1 MLERSDVDVPNDLA
15 CLFFFAVDNR
25 WSKVLIK
32 HGKRWPAGMTTE
44 EKLSLC
50 EGDFVEIKCGP
61 KYNIKAQGEFLLQGD
76 ERSIGKTVNE
86 ICKRRENGLDISQVD
101 ALKIYDEVNAMKERE
116 YDSDHVPLSD
126 EERQKKVPKLQHE
139 VAIFER
145 DEIPD
150 DPEIE
155 CELFNEFLNFSK
167 KRLAGAEGTSSKKQ
181 PEPPTSGSGE
191 VSGFLF

>member
-1 MLERSDVDVPNDLA
+1 MNF
-15 CLFFFAVDNR
+15 C
-25 WSKVLIK
+25 
-32 HGKRWPAGMTTE
+32 
-44 EKLSLC
+44 
-50 EGDFVEIKCGP
+50 
-61 KYNIKAQGEFLLQGD
+61 D

-101 ALKIYDEVNAMKERE
+101 ALRIYDEVNAMKERE
-116 YDSDHVPLSD
+116 YDSDHVPLSE

-139 VAIFER
+139 VAIFGR

>member
-1 MLERSDVDVPNDLA
+1 M
-15 CLFFFAVDNR
+15 
-25 WSKVLIK
+25 LIK
-32 HGKRWPAGMTTE
+32 HGKRWPAGMTTA

-61 KYNIKAQGEFLLQGD
+61 KYNITAQGEFLLQGD

-86 ICKRRENGLDISQVD
+86 ICKRRENGLDISQID
-101 ALKIYDEVNAMKERE
+101 ALQIYDEVTTAKRSEI
-116 YDSDHVPLSD
+116 DSDHVPLSF

-167 KRLAGAEGTSSKKQ
+167 KRLDGAEGSSSRKQ
-181 PEPPTSGSGE
+181 PEPQTSGSGE
-191 VSGFLF
+191 VSGFLL